1 MTGARMSVACLGLG
15 RIGAGIAGSVQ
26 NAGYRLVV
34 YNRTPQKTQPL
45 VAAGATAA
53 RSPREAAAEAD
64 VLITCL
70 MDDRSVLDNMT
81 GEDGILAGMR
91 PGAIHIGTSTITPKA
106 TTRLAEMHAAHGSY
120 YVAGPVAGHPVQAA
134 AGKLITFV
142 AGRPE
147 AIERCR
153 PVLEAYTAKI
163 ILLGDEPARAAS
175 FKLVVNFF
183 AACLLETF
191 GEAFVFAEKQGLD
204 LTVVSDMFKEV
215 LHHPAFP
222 VYMEKI
228 RSRSF
233 DVLGS
238 TLDGAGSKDV
248 RFILEAAAEAGVPLP
263 YASIVRDKII
273 AAQAQGWGDLDWSVF
288 TEITRLNAGQ
298 EKIYQAARTA

>member
-1 MTGARMSVACLGLG
+1 MTGAPLSVACLGLG
-15 RIGAGIAGSVQ
+15 RIGAGIASSVQ

-34 YNRTPQKTQPL
+34 YNRTPHKAQPL
-45 VAAGATAA
+45 VAAGATAVK
-53 RSPREAAAEAD
+53 SPREAAAEVD

-70 MDDRSVLDNMT
+70 MDDRSVLENMT

-91 PGAIHIGTSTITPKA
+91 PGAIHIGTSTITPKSS
-106 TTRLAEMHAAHGSY
+106 TRLAKMHAANGSH

-134 AGKLITFV
+134 AGKLLTFV
-142 AGRPE
+142 AGKPE
-147 AIERCR
+147 VIERCR

-183 AACLLETF
+183 AACLLETM

-204 LTVVSDMFKEV
+204 LTVVSSMIADV
-215 LHHPAFP
+215 LHHPAFSK
-222 VYMEKI
+222 YLEKI

-248 RFILEAAAEAGVPLP
+248 RFILEAAAEVGVP
-263 YASIVRDKII
+263 
-273 AAQAQGWGDLDWSVF
+273 
-288 TEITRLNAGQ
+288 
-298 EKIYQAARTA
+298 

>member
-1 MTGARMSVACLGLG
+1 LGLG
-15 RIGAGIAGSVQ
+15 RIGAGIARSVQ

-34 YNRTPQKTQPL
+34 YNRTPQKMEPL

-53 RSPREAAAEAD
+53 QTPREAAAEAD

-81 GEDGILAGMR
+81 GADGILAGMR
-91 PGAIHIGTSTITPKA
+91 PGAIHIGASTITPKA
-106 TTRLAEMHAAHGSY
+106 STRLAEMHESHGSH

-147 AIERCR
+147 IIERCR

-175 FKLVVNFF
+175 FKLVVNFV
-183 AACLLETF
+183 AACLLETM
-191 GEAFVFAEKQGLD
+191 GEAFIFAEKQGLD
-204 LTVVSDMFKEV
+204 LTVLSDMLKEV

-248 RFILEAAAEAGVPLP
+248 RFILEAAAEVGVPLP

-273 AAQAQGWGDLDWSVF
+273 AAQAHGWGERDWSVF
-288 TEITRLNAGQ
+288 TEIARLNSGQ
-298 EKIYQAARTA
+298 EQLKQAAKSA

>member
-1 MTGARMSVACLGLG
+1 MTAAPLTVACLGLG
-15 RIGAGIAGSVQ
+15 RIGAGIARSVQ

-34 YNRTPQKTQPL
+34 YNRTPQKMEPL
-45 VAAGATAA
+45 VAAGAAA
-53 RSPREAAAEAD
+53 AQTPREAAAEAD

-81 GEDGILAGMR
+81 GADGILAGMR
-91 PGAIHIGTSTITPKA
+91 PGAIHIGASTITPKA
-106 TTRLAEMHAAHGSY
+106 STRLAEMHESHGSH

-147 AIERCR
+147 IIERCR

-175 FKLVVNFF
+175 FKLVVNFV
-183 AACLLETF
+183 AACLLETM
-191 GEAFVFAEKQGLD
+191 GEAFIFAEKQGLD
-204 LTVVSDMFKEV
+204 LTVMSDMLKEV

-248 RFILEAAAEAGVPLP
+248 RFILEAAAEVGVPLP

-273 AAQAQGWGDLDWSVF
+273 AAQAHGWGERDWSVF
-288 TEITRLNAGQ
+288 TEIARLNAGQ
-298 EKIYQAARTA
+298 EQLKQAAKSA

>member
-1 MTGARMSVACLGLG
+1 MTAAPLTVVCLGLG
-15 RIGAGIAGSVQ
+15 RIGAGIARSVQ

-34 YNRTPQKTQPL
+34 YNRTPQKMEPL

-53 RSPREAAAEAD
+53 QTPREAAAEAD

-81 GEDGILAGMR
+81 GADGILAGMR
-91 PGAIHIGTSTITPKA
+91 PGAIHIGASTITPKA
-106 TTRLAEMHAAHGSY
+106 STRLAEMHESHGSH

-147 AIERCR
+147 IIERCR

-175 FKLVVNFF
+175 FKLVVNFV
-183 AACLLETF
+183 AACLLETM
-191 GEAFVFAEKQGLD
+191 GEAFIFAEKQGLD
-204 LTVVSDMFKEV
+204 LTVMSDMLKEV

-248 RFILEAAAEAGVPLP
+248 RFILEAAAEVGVPLP

-273 AAQAQGWGDLDWSVF
+273 AAQAHGWGERDWSVF
-288 TEITRLNAGQ
+288 TEIARLNAGQ
-298 EKIYQAARTA
+298 EQLKQAAKSA